1 MASKTAKYE
10 LTPGEA
16 EEENTK
22 PITETPQTQPAR
34 WTLWLVYSTAVCI
47 LGSSLQFGY
56 NTSCINAPEQDIKA
70 YFKKDG
76 RSYSDFEW
84 SATVAIFA
92 IGGMIGAL
100 LGPYAANRF
109 GRKNAILANNIPAI
123 AASLLMFLSYFAKSS
138 AMLIIGRLVCG
149 FNSGANTAIIP
160 MYLSEIAPVNLRGSL
175 GTLNQFGVVTGLLLG
190 FVVGLKQLLGSG
202 EGWPYLLGFSIVP
215 AVIQLVTL
223 PWCPKSPRYL
233 LLELNKSDEAIE
245 ALRKL
250 RDAENVDN
258 DIEEMKIEQEAESH
272 TEKVKVI
279 QLFKRRDLQMPLFI
293 GIVMQMSQQL
303 GGINAV
309 FYYSTSIFEQVGVPE
324 SRVATCG
331 IGIVGLV
338 CTGLTVKLVEVLG
351 RRTLML
357 YGLGGMFV
365 FYAVMTIA
373 FRYNTLEGTE
383 YVAVIATMV
392 LVLFF
397 FIGPGAIPW
406 FITAEMFAQG
416 PRPAAC
422 AVAATVNWFA
432 NFIIGLAFPSMQKA
446 LYPYTFLVFMGLLAI
461 FWTFTF
467 FFVPETKGKTIEE
480 ITSHFRSGG
489 NSRIVFYRG
498 LKSRNQNGNVMVHE
512 AEALE

>member
-1 MASKTAKYE
+1 
-10 LTPGEA
+10 
-16 EEENTK
+16 
-22 PITETPQTQPAR
+22 
-34 WTLWLVYSTAVCI
+34 
-47 LGSSLQFGY
+47 
-56 NTSCINAPEQDIKA
+56 
-70 YFKKDG
+70 
-76 RSYSDFEW
+76 
-84 SATVAIFA
+84 
-92 IGGMIGAL
+92 
-100 LGPYAANRF
+100 
-109 GRKNAILANNIPAI
+109 
-123 AASLLMFLSYFAKSS
+123 
-138 AMLIIGRLVCG
+138 
-149 FNSGANTAIIP
+149 

-245 ALRKL
+245 GDNMMKYRPLAFDVKSDSSGGLNKALRKL

-258 DIEEMKIEQEAESH
+258 DIEEMKGHCQWMTCAVTVLSLTDFENITFE
-272 TEKVKVI
+272 
-279 QLFKRRDLQMPLFI
+279 
-293 GIVMQMSQQL
+293 
-303 GGINAV
+303 V

-397 FIGPGAIPW
+397 FIGPAMELID
-406 FITAEMFAQG
+406 
-416 PRPAAC
+416 
-422 AVAATVNWFA
+422 
-432 NFIIGLAFPSMQKA
+432 
-446 LYPYTFLVFMGLLAI
+446 
-461 FWTFTF
+461 
-467 FFVPETKGKTIEE
+467 
-480 ITSHFRSGG
+480 
-489 NSRIVFYRG
+489 
-498 LKSRNQNGNVMVHE
+498 
-512 AEALE
+512 

>member
-1 MASKTAKYE
+1 MTPCHTMASKSAKYE
-10 LTPGEA
+10 LTT
-16 EEENTK
+16 EEEPEEEEESSKT
-22 PITETPQTQPAR
+22 PSETSPAQPAR

-70 YFKKDG
+70 YFKKHIG
-76 RSYSDFEW
+76 SYSDFEW
-84 SATVAIFA
+84 SATVAVFA
-92 IGGMIGAL
+92 IGGMMGAL
-100 LGPYAANRF
+100 VGPYAANRF
-109 GRKNAILANNIPAI
+109 GRKRAILANNIPAVL
-123 AASLLMFLSYFAKSS
+123 ASLLMFLSYFTKSS
-138 AMLIIGRLVCG
+138 PMLIIGRFVCG
-149 FNSGANTAIIP
+149 VNSGANTAIIP

-175 GTLNQFGVVTGLLLG
+175 GTLNQFGIVTGLLLG
-190 FVVGLKQLLGSG
+190 FIVGLKQILGSG
-202 EGWPYLLGFSIVP
+202 QGWPYILGFSVIP
-215 AVIQLVTL
+215 AIIQLVAL

-233 LLELNKSDEAIE
+233 LLALHKEDEAIQ

-250 RDAENVDN
+250 RNSDDVSC
-258 DIEEMKIEQEAESH
+258 DIEEMKSEQETESH
-272 TEKVKVI
+272 TEKVSVL
-279 QLFKRRDLQMPLFI
+279 QLFKRRDLQMPLLI

-373 FRYNTLEGTE
+373 FCFNTQKGIE

-422 AVAATVNWFA
+422 AVAATVNWIA
-432 NFIIGLAFPSMQKA
+432 NFIIGIAFPSM
-446 LYPYTFLVFMGLLAI
+446 
-461 FWTFTF
+461 
-467 FFVPETKGKTIEE
+467 
-480 ITSHFRSGG
+480 
-489 NSRIVFYRG
+489 
-498 LKSRNQNGNVMVHE
+498 
-512 AEALE
+512 